1 MNLTELQQEL
11 RKIETQLATLNQE
24 IESMKP
30 KKVEESEEE
39 YERINRI
46 ARKNPIKI
54 EELTK
59 ASDFQKNLYLKVLS
73 YLIQVD
79 CSEKIPAIQFLT
91 RIGAGINAEK
101 FTSQY
106 VMQLGLQVTIADLES
121 VIKELDFIKDYL
133 LVDALMLMNMGKG
146 FTDSGSAI
154 IADWLKAWDYSK
166 VDREA
171 IAQITR
177 AFLTQNL
184 SLLNHIQIVD
194 DKRWQ
199 GKFWHYIPYH
209 WIKDN
214 RVYYNR
220 PTMNMEVV
228 DEKSLKRGIVKKE
241 DCIAIVNSMSAG
253 TIVGL
258 FPKIQGKRILALK
271 NGLSIIPKKGI
282 SMSEK
287 YYICITSYFDKEDL
301 VFVEK

>member
-73 YLIQVD
+73 YLIQLD

-91 RIGAGINAEK
+91 RIGAGINSEK

-106 VMQLGLQVTIADLES
+106 VMQLGLQVTIVDLES

-154 IADWLKAWDYSK
+154 IADWLKAWDYSD

-209 WIKDN
+209 WIKGN
-214 RVYYNR
+214 RLYY
-220 PTMNMEVV
+220 
-228 DEKSLKRGIVKKE
+228 DEMQGNYTGKKKTGLVKK
-241 DCIAIVNSMSAG
+241 G
-253 TIVGL
+253 TIIVE
-258 FPKIQGKRILALK
+258 PKKATWYSPYSPFESAEVKAQ
-271 NGLSIIPKKGI
+271 KKGI
-282 SMSEK
+282 FFINESSEGRLGTHT
-287 YYICITSYFDKEDL
+287 ICITSYFDKEDL
-301 VFVEK
+301 IFKKK